1 MKRLIV
7 NADDFGLTRG
17 VNQGIAQAFRE
28 GILTSTT
35 LMANGP
41 AFEDAV
47 ERARANP
54 GLGVG
59 CHLVLVGGRAVAAP
73 NQAGSLVDRN
83 GMLPHGLLALV
94 TYLACG
100 IVQPKDIESEFRAQI
115 ECVRAAGIEPTH
127 LDTHKHTHSHPKV
140 MEALARVAKEFG
152 ITRVR
157 KPFESLRNVFGMPR
171 GGGNGRA
178 SAKQRAT
185 AAVARTGAP
194 RFQRVI
200 TRYGLR
206 TPDYFFGLGLTGHLA
221 SPAVLRVLNALP
233 EGTSE
238 LMCHPGM
245 CDDELERTETRLKH
259 QREVELAG
267 LLDPAVRNAAQQQGI
282 ELVNYRALN

>member
-17 VNQGIAQAFRE
+17 VNEGIARAFRE

-35 LMANGP
+35 LMASGP

-47 ERARANP
+47 EQARANP
-54 GLGVG
+54 RLGVG
-59 CHLVLVGGRAVAAP
+59 CHLVLVGGRAVAGP
-73 NQAGSLVDRN
+73 KQARSLVDAN
-83 GMLPHGLLALV
+83 GMLPRSLLALV
-94 TYLACG
+94 TRLACG
-100 IVQPKDIESEFRAQI
+100 MVEPKDIESEFRAQI
-115 ECVRAAGIEPTH
+115 GRVRAAGIEPTH

-157 KPFESLRNVFGMPR
+157 KPFESLRNVLGIPR
-171 GGGNGRA
+171 RGGNGQV
-178 SAKQRAT
+178 SAKRRAT
-185 AAVARTGAP
+185 MAAARTGAP
-194 RFQRVI
+194 RFRRII

-206 TPDYFFGLGLTGHLA
+206 TPDYFFGLGLTGRLA
-221 SPAVLRVLNALP
+221 SPGVLRVLNALP

-238 LMCHPGM
+238 LMCHPGV

-267 LLDPAVRNAAQQQGI
+267 LLDPAVRNAAQRQGI
-282 ELVNYRALN
+282 ELVSYRALD

>member
-1 MKRLIV
+1 M
-7 NADDFGLTRG
+7 NADDFGLTHG
-17 VNQGIAQAFRE
+17 VNQGIARAFRE

-41 AFEDAV
+41 AFEDAI
-47 ERARANP
+47 EQARANP

-59 CHLVLVGGRAVAAP
+59 CHLVLVGGRAVASGKE
-73 NQAGSLVDRN
+73 AGPLVDRN
-83 GMLPHGLLALV
+83 GMLPRSLIALV

-100 IVQPKDIESEFRAQI
+100 VVQLKDIEAEFRAQI
-115 ECVRAAGIEPTH
+115 ERLRAAGIEPTH
-127 LDTHKHTHSHPKV
+127 LDTHKHTHSHSKV

-157 KPFESLRNVFGMPR
+157 KPFESLRNVLGIPR
-171 GGGNGRA
+171 SGGNGRA

-194 RFQRVI
+194 RFRRI
-200 TRYGLR
+200 LSRYGLR

-221 SPAVLRVLNALP
+221 GPAVLRVLNALP

-238 LMCHPGM
+238 LMCHPGVW
-245 CDDELERTETRLKH
+245 DDELERTETRLKR

-267 LLDPAVRNAAQQQGI
+267 LLDPAVRNAAQQNGI
-282 ELVNYRALN
+282 ELVSYTALD

>member
-17 VNQGIAQAFRE
+17 VNEGIARAFRE

-41 AFEDAV
+41 AFADAV
-47 ERARANP
+47 EQARANP

-59 CHLVLVGGRAVAAP
+59 CHLVLVGGRSVAAP
-73 NQAGSLVDRN
+73 KQAGSLADRN
-83 GMLPHGLLALV
+83 GMLPRSLLALV
-94 TYLACG
+94 TQLTCG
-100 IVQPKDIESEFRAQI
+100 RVQPKDIESEFRAQI
-115 ECVRAAGIEPTH
+115 ERVRSAGIKPTH

-157 KPFESLRNVFGMPR
+157 KPFESLRNVLGLPR
-171 GGGNGRA
+171 SGGNGRG

-185 AAVARTGAP
+185 EAVARTGAP
-194 RFQRVI
+194 RFRRI
-200 TRYGLR
+200 IARYGLR
-206 TPDYFFGLGLTGHLA
+206 TPDYFFGLGLTGRLA
-221 SPAVLRVLNALP
+221 GSAVLRVLNALP

-238 LMCHPGM
+238 LMCHPGL
-245 CDDELERTETRLKH
+245 CDDELEHTETRLKH
-259 QREVELAG
+259 QREIELAG
-267 LLDPAVRNAAQQQGI
+267 LLDPAVCNAARGQGI
-282 ELVNYRALN
+282 ELVSYNALN